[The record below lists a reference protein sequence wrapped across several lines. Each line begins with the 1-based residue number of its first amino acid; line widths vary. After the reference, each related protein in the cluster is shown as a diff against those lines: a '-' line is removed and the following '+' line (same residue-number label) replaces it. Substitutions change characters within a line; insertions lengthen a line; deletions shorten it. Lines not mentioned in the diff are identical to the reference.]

1 VYVPAACAAP
11 TFKVP
16 PTVTVAVPPAIIPVE
31 LGVLVNEPKVMVL
44 LTAYVSV
51 MVPGKVIANV
61 LVPKPVTVN
70 EAADTV
76 PVTAGS
82 VTPPAGVRTPPGLRT
97 TVPAIVGLTAK
108 LPKFRSAVFAMA
120 IGVMMVALE
129 AAVAETCAL
138 EVTAKPAIAIK
149 RITNFFIFVDFCVE
163 FIFTLF

>member
-1 VYVPAACAAP
+1 
-11 TFKVP
+11 
-16 PTVTVAVPPAIIPVE
+16 
-31 LGVLVNEPKVMVL
+31 
-44 LTAYVSV
+44 

-82 VTPPAGVRTPPGLRT
+82 VTPPLGVRVADGLRT
-97 TVPAIVGLTAK
+97 TVPATVGLTAK
-108 LPKFRSAVFAMA
+108 LPKLRSAVFAMA

-149 RITNFFIFVDFCVE
+149 RNANFFILLIFCVE
-163 FIFTLF
+163 FIFTFFLILYLFYS